1 MGRNM
6 SINEPRVETVP
17 ISTYVRVRRHPIDQ
31 KELAR
36 YLKQVREKC
45 GLSVR
50 DIAERLSVP
59 ITEAEHWFRAD
70 RYGNIPDA
78 SIWYELKELLH
89 LDTDRWDM
97 AVTEF
102 DMVENEYEYA
112 QRCYRTSGLAPTL
125 TNTEIKIEDRR

>member
-1 MGRNM
+1 MCRNM

-17 ISTYVRVRRHPIDQ
+17 ISTYVKVRRHPIDQ

-36 YLKQVREKC
+36 YLKQAREKC

-50 DIAERLSVP
+50 DVAETLGIP
-59 ITEAEHWFRAD
+59 ITEAEHWFRTD
-70 RYGNIPDA
+70 KCGNIPDA
-78 SIWYELKELLH
+78 DIWYELKELLH

-112 QRCYRTSGLAPTL
+112 QRCYRISGLAPAL